1 MAARCKRFHMPD
13 AKKII
18 SLIALA
24 ILNAAIGIIFSKAF
38 QAWGVFDPFSQWL
51 GTWLKVHV
59 TSDQAGWTAA
69 AIIAIAGYAFSL
81 WFVRRYFNPISGQP
95 AQDNR
100 RALIAE
106 ARNFVA
112 ATLSEGRDNHDMA
125 YFQPALEA
133 SEIYLKLRPYLKGNF
148 HQVLRG
154 RILIASASSQSKVPG
169 KHRHSFTKLS
179 GSKRNG
185 I

>member
-1 MAARCKRFHMPD
+1 MSHPIRQDGRRRQLLRLPGMHFHFGL
-13 AKKII
+13 
-18 SLIALA
+18 SGV
-24 ILNAAIGIIFSKAF
+24 ILT
-38 QAWGVFDPFSQWL
+38 PF
-51 GTWLKVHV
+51 
-59 TSDQAGWTAA
+59 
-69 AIIAIAGYAFSL
+69 
-81 WFVRRYFNPISGQP
+81 SGQP

-106 ARNFVA
+106 ARNFAA

-154 RILIASASSQSKVPG
+154 RILIASASSQSRVPG
-169 KHRHSFTKLS
+169 IASAFIHEIERLEKEWHL
-179 GSKRNG
+179 